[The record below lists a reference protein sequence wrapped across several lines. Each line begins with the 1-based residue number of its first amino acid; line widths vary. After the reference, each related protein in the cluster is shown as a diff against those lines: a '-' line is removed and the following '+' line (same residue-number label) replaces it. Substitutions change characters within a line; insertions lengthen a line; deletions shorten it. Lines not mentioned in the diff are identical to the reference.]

1 MTHCA
6 HASRVALVTGASR
19 GIGAATASALL
30 AAGHQVAGLSRSGQ
44 APDGVLALAC
54 DVADPKAVDAAVSE
68 IEDQLGAVQILV
80 ANAGQN
86 ADELAL
92 RMSDESWQRI
102 IDVNLTG
109 AFNVSRRVL
118 RGMLAARFG
127 RIVLVSSVAALHGS
141 AGQVNY
147 AAAKAGLVGLSR
159 SLAREVAG
167 RGITVNTVHP
177 GFIDT
182 AMTAALPAEILQERV
197 DEIPVGR
204 VGQVDEVVA
213 AIEFLV
219 SDRASYLT
227 GAIIPVDGGLGM
239 GQ

>member
-1 MTHCA
+1 MTQQSE
-6 HASRVALVTGASR
+6 ASRVALVTGASR

-30 AAGHQVAGLSRSGQ
+30 DAGYQVAGLSRSGR
-44 APDGVLALAC
+44 APAGVLGLAC
-54 DVADPKAVDAAVSE
+54 QVADPQAVDDAVGQ
-68 IEDQLGAVQILV
+68 IEAQLGPVQILV
-80 ANAGQN
+80 ANAGLTN
-86 ADELAL
+86 DDLAA
-92 RMSDESWQRI
+92 RMSDEAWQQV

-109 AFNVSRRVL
+109 AFHITRRVL
-118 RGMLAARFG
+118 RGMLTARYG

-147 AAAKAGLVGLSR
+147 AAAKAGLVGLGR

-177 GFIDT
+177 GFIAT
-182 AMTAALPAEILQERV
+182 SMTDALPSAVLSKRI
-197 DEIPVGR
+197 DEIPLGR
-204 VGQVDEVVA
+204 IGEIDEVVA

-219 SDRASYLT
+219 SERAGYLT

>member
-1 MTHCA
+1 MTQQSE
-6 HASRVALVTGASR
+6 ASRVALVTGASR

-30 AAGHQVAGLSRSGQ
+30 DAGYQVAGLSRSGR
-44 APDGVLALAC
+44 APAGVLGLAC
-54 DVADPKAVDAAVSE
+54 HVADPQAVDDAVGQ
-68 IEDQLGAVQILV
+68 IEAQLGPVQILV
-80 ANAGQN
+80 ANAGLTN
-86 ADELAL
+86 DDLAA
-92 RMSDESWQRI
+92 RMSDEAWQQV

-109 AFNVSRRVL
+109 AFHITRRVL
-118 RGMLAARFG
+118 RGMLTARYG

-147 AAAKAGLVGLSR
+147 AAAKAGLVGLGR

-177 GFIDT
+177 GFIAT
-182 AMTAALPAEILQERV
+182 SMTDALPSAVLSKRI
-197 DEIPVGR
+197 DEIPLGR
-204 VGQVDEVVA
+204 IGEIDEVVA

-219 SDRASYLT
+219 SERAGYLT